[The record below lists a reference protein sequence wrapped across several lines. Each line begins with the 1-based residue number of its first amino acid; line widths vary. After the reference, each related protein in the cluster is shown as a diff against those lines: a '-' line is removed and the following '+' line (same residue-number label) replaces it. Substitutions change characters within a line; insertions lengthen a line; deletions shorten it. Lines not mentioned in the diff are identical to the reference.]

1 MLSQWQMTRFESGK
15 VGKCLQ
21 KYIIRSA
28 KKQRYIQKLCFKKLS
43 KWRVTGIESGKV
55 FRRLQKY
62 IIRIA
67 ENQVQFLKLIQNVI
81 KMTCDWN

>member
-1 MLSQWQMTRFESGK
+1 MLSQWQMTGIESGK

-28 KKQRYIQKLCFKKLS
+28 KKQREFQKLCFKIIS
-43 KWRVTGIESGKV
+43 KWHVTGIESRKV
-55 FRRLQKY
+55 FKRLQKY

-67 ENQVQFLKLIQNVI
+67 GNQGQFLKLIQNVI
-81 KMTCDWN
+81 KMACD